1 MELSE
6 TRRSETKRSK
16 FRVIKFLFKI
26 LKKREGTVISAV
38 TIPHFM
44 LLVSA
49 GDYNRL
55 DERLSR
61 IHNGFAFLVLSF

>member
-26 LKKREGTVISAV
+26 LKKREDTVISAV
-38 TIPHFM
+38 THFI